1 MSFQPSRGPMPAPR
15 SSRAAGPT
23 LSVGRR
29 VFVHCPA
36 SPGKTIE
43 LTDDAG
49 CGGGAMLADG
59 TEVEIVAWRPRGATG
74 TRYRVQGTD
83 RSFEGWLGSDYLR
96 APEPVAPRG
105 PVAAPIPAKT
115 VPGKTGRVP
124 AAGR

>member
-1 MSFQPSRGPMPAPR
+1 MSFQPSRGPMPGARP
-15 SSRAAGPT
+15 SRAAGPI

-36 SPGKTIE
+36 SPGKTVE

-49 CGGGAMLADG
+49 CGSAMLADG

-83 RSFEGWLGSDYLR
+83 RSFEGWLGGDNLR
-96 APEPVAPRG
+96 APEPVAPKA
-105 PVAAPIPAKT
+105 PVTAPPAART
-115 VPGKTGRVP
+115 VPGKATQRP